1 MIVLVGATLVVLR
14 DAWAQTAP
22 NAGARNIVKDRRAPT
37 ISDSDL
43 RVVAASMDEGRAAL
57 KRSSFRE
64 AIQLFRK
71 VIGYPENQYSAEAQE
86 LLGLSLQRNGQLKE
100 AQAVYDDYVR
110 RYPSG
115 EASERVK
122 QRLAGIVTAQNEA
135 STPLRVPAAAPVGA
149 LPTGK
154 FSPTHET
161 TWTLVGGV
169 SSFYIHDDAITTARD
184 TSLAPNPPANVDDHS
199 VHQNEILTTV
209 DLLAT
214 SNNDKTSGKIRFS
227 GAEEHRGFAHPNGP
241 TGDQKDQIGVSQAT
255 LDMVIKEWNRRHVA
269 GRQTYNGDGVFGRFD
284 GAVFS
289 WQALSIFKV
298 EVVVG

>member
-22 NAGARNIVKDRRAPT
+22 NAGATNIVKDRRAAT

-135 STPLRVPAAAPVGA
+135 STPLRVPA
-149 LPTGK
+149 TG
-154 FSPTHET
+154 PG
-161 TWTLVGGV
+161 GGV
-169 SSFYIHDDAITTARD
+169 APGPFSADPVTAR
-184 TSLAPNPPANVDDHS
+184 
-199 VHQNEILTTV
+199 
-209 DLLAT
+209 
-214 SNNDKTSGKIRFS
+214 
-227 GAEEHRGFAHPNGP
+227 
-241 TGDQKDQIGVSQAT
+241 
-255 LDMVIKEWNRRHVA
+255 
-269 GRQTYNGDGVFGRFD
+269 
-284 GAVFS
+284 
-289 WQALSIFKV
+289 ALSGRV
-298 EVVVG
+298 S

>member
-100 AQAVYDDYVR
+100 AQAVYEDYVR
-110 RYPSG
+110 PYPGG
-115 EASERVK
+115 EGSERIK
-122 QRLAGIVTAQNEA
+122 QKPAGILRAPGKAN
-135 STPLRVPAAAPVGA
+135 SPLRVPPAGPV
-149 LPTGK
+149 
-154 FSPTHET
+154 
-161 TWTLVGGV
+161 
-169 SSFYIHDDAITTARD
+169 
-184 TSLAPNPPANVDDHS
+184 
-199 VHQNEILTTV
+199 
-209 DLLAT
+209 
-214 SNNDKTSGKIRFS
+214 
-227 GAEEHRGFAHPNGP
+227 
-241 TGDQKDQIGVSQAT
+241 
-255 LDMVIKEWNRRHVA
+255 
-269 GRQTYNGDGVFGRFD
+269 
-284 GAVFS
+284 
-289 WQALSIFKV
+289 
-298 EVVVG
+298 